1 MPAEG
6 GDPHDPPA
14 ASRRRR
20 RGRAGSSASG
30 IAWRAATA
38 GLSVTVVDEAPG
50 RGASWAAAGMLA
62 PVTEVHYGERPLLQ
76 LNLAAAARWPGFA
89 AEVEEAAGRPTYRP
103 GGTLAVAR
111 GRRRQRRPE
120 DLYRFQLRCG
130 LEVERLRSR
139 ECRQLEPGLAP
150 GIRGGVLA
158 AGDHQ
163 VDNRALV
170 EALLVA
176 CQRAGV
182 RLVAGRVAELAVE
195 GDRVTGVEL
204 AGGRACPPG
213 RWCWP
218 PGAGAGGWGV
228 AAEALVPV
236 RPVKGSCCTCGAGR
250 PAVVPAQRPRAG
262 GLRGAPGD
270 GRVVVGA
277 TVEEQGF
284 DTRVTAGA
292 VGDLLRAAL
301 ELLPD
306 VAELEL
312 LETVVGLR
320 SPDNAPML
328 GPAGPEGLVV
338 ATGHYRNGI
347 LLTPVTAD
355 AVAELLTTGRVPELI
370 APFAPGRFAGA
381 SAGRRRGGCRDRD
394 RQRPAGR
401 GRPGQ
406 TVAGLLARLGH
417 PPGGPGIAVALNGE
431 VVPRSAWP
439 TTGLDDD
446 DPLEV
451 LGASKEVDRYG
462 RLTGGTR

>member
-1 MPAEG
+1 VVG
-6 GDPHDPPA
+6 G
-14 ASRRRR
+14 
-20 RGRAGSSASG
+20 GVIGLG
-30 IAWRAATA
+30 IAWRAAAA
-38 GLSVTVVDEAPG
+38 GLAVTVVDEAPG

-62 PVTEVHYGERPLLQ
+62 PVTEVHYGERPLLG
-76 LNLAAAARWPGFA
+76 LNLAAAARWPSFA
-89 AEVEEAAGRPTYRP
+89 AEVEEASGQEVGYRP

-111 GRRRQRRPE
+111 DADDAAVLE

-170 EALLVA
+170 EALMVA
-176 CQRAGV
+176 CSRAGV
-182 RLVAGRVAELAVE
+182 RMVTGRVAELASD
-195 GDRVTGVEL
+195 GDRVAGVVLTGGERL
-204 AGGRACPPG
+204 P
-213 RWCWP
+213 
-218 PGAGAGGWGV
+218 AGAVVLAAGCWSGGLGGL
-228 AAEALVPV
+228 AAEALPPV
-236 RPVKGSCCTCGAGR
+236 RPVKGQLLYLRG
-250 PAVVPAQRPRAG
+250 PADQPLCQRNVRGLEVYVVPR
-262 GLRGAPGD
+262 GD

-312 LETVVGLR
+312 AETVVGLR
-320 SPDNAPML
+320 PGSPDNAPML

-355 AVAELLTTGRVPELI
+355 AVAELLATGRVPGLI
-370 APFAPGRFAGA
+370 APFTPDRFAPGGRREAGA
-381 SAGRRRGGCRDRD
+381 
-394 RQRPAGR
+394 
-401 GRPGQ
+401 
-406 TVAGLLARLGH
+406 
-417 PPGGPGIAVALNGE
+417 E
-431 VVPRSAWP
+431 RSA
-439 TTGLDDD
+439 
-446 DPLEV
+446 
-451 LGASKEVDRYG
+451 S
-462 RLTGGTR
+462 

>member
-1 MPAEG
+1 VVG
-6 GDPHDPPA
+6 G
-14 ASRRRR
+14 
-20 RGRAGSSASG
+20 GVIGLG
-30 IAWRAATA
+30 IAWRAAQA
-38 GLSVTVVDEAPG
+38 GLSVTVVDQAPG

-62 PVTEVHYGERPLLQ
+62 PVTEVHYGERPLLG

-89 AEVEEAAGRPTYRP
+89 AEVEDAAGRPVGYRP
-103 GGTLAVAR
+103 AGTLAVAR
-111 GRRRQRRPE
+111 DSDDNAALE

-130 LEVERLRSR
+130 LQVERLRSR

-150 GIRGGVLA
+150 GVRGGVLA
-158 AGDHQ
+158 PGDHQ

-176 CQRAGV
+176 CDRSGV
-182 RLVAGRVAELAVE
+182 RLLEGRVAELATD
-195 GDRVTGVEL
+195 GDRVIGVVLGDGERL
-204 AGGRACPPG
+204 AAGVVVLAAGCWSAGLGGL
-213 RWCWP
+213 
-218 PGAGAGGWGV
+218 
-228 AAEALVPV
+228 AAAAVVPV
-236 RPVKGSCCTCGAGR
+236 RPVKGQLLYLRG
-250 PAVVPAQRPRAG
+250 PADQPLCQRNVRGLEVYVVPR
-262 GLRGAPGD
+262 GD

-312 LETVVGLR
+312 AETVVGLR
-320 SPDNAPML
+320 PGSPDNAPML

-355 AVAELLTTGRVPELI
+355 AIAGLLATGRVPDLI

-381 SAGRRRGGCRDRD
+381 PTGTGGRR
-394 RQRPAGR
+394 
-401 GRPGQ
+401 
-406 TVAGLLARLGH
+406 
-417 PPGGPGIAVALNGE
+417 
-431 VVPRSAWP
+431 S
-439 TTGLDDD
+439 
-446 DPLEV
+446 
-451 LGASKEVDRYG
+451 
-462 RLTGGTR
+462 